1 MKLSIIWAYLKPC
14 PKYLPEKSKT
24 KEGIESSQK

>member
-1 MKLSIIWAYLKPC
+1 MKVSIIWAYLKPC
-14 PKYLPEKSKT
+14 PKYLPEQSTT